1 MKKKLL
7 HTPEGVRDIY
17 GPEYE
22 RKLALQD
29 LLYDQ
34 LKLYGYQDIQTPTFE
49 FFDIF
54 SSKIGTVPSNELY
67 KFFDKE
73 GNTLV
78 LRPDFTPSIARAT
91 AKYFMD
97 ETMPIRFCY
106 VGNNFCNT
114 NDLQGRLKET
124 TQIGAELIGDGTVEA
139 DAEIISLV
147 ISSLKRTGLKDFQI
161 SVGNVEFFKGLCA
174 EYGIDDEMELTLRD
188 FISSKNYF
196 GMEDILEEMKI
207 EEGVKNI
214 FLKISELFGGIE
226 SMTQAKRLVS
236 NQRSIKA
243 VERLEELYEI
253 LKLYGLENYI
263 SFDLG
268 MLSKYHYYTGIVF
281 RAYTYGNG
289 DAVAKGGRYDSL
301 LKEFGKDAPAFG
313 FGMVI
318 DHLASALSRQNI
330 ELEINK
336 KNSVLV
342 LYDKKYIHSAIK
354 CADTLRSKGYSAT
367 MLLNEQLSDAK
378 AYAKAQQIN
387 QIYMIKSDNTV
398 IICDACKETGSEVS
412 LCDI

>member
-1 MKKKLL
+1 MKKQLL

-17 GPEYE
+17 GSEYE

-106 VGNNFCNT
+106 VGNNYCNT

-124 TQIGAELIGDGTVEA
+124 TQIGAELISDGTVEA

-196 GMEDILEEMKI
+196 GMEDILDEMNI
-207 EEGVKNI
+207 DESVKQT

-226 SMTQAKRLVS
+226 SMAQAKTLVS

-243 VERLEELYEI
+243 VERLEELYHI
-253 LKLYGLENYI
+253 LTLYGLEKYV

-289 DAVAKGGRYDSL
+289 DAIAKGGRYDSL
-301 LKEFGKDAPAFG
+301 LNEFGKKAPAIG

-318 DHLASALSRQNI
+318 DHLAFALSRQNI
-330 ELEINK
+330 EIETERK
-336 KNSVLV
+336 KSTLV
-342 LYDKKYIHSAIK
+342 IYDKEQIKSAIQ
-354 CADTLRSKGYSAT
+354 CADLLRAKGYSAT
-367 MLLNEQLSDAK
+367 MLLREQLSDEK
-378 AYAKAQQIN
+378 TYTDSQNIN
-387 QIYMIKSDNTV
+387 FIYTIKSADKVYVNSV
-398 IICDACKETGSEVS
+398 DEKTGSEVAI
-412 LCDI
+412 CDI